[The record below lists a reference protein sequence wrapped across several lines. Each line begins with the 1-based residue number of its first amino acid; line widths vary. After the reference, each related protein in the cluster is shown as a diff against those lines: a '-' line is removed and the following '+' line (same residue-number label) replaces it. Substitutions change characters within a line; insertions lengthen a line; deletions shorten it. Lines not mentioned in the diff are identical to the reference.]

1 MTNIFLLVACPCLI
15 QYDGV
20 TILFLTNYFLRLM
33 NFTSFFSHTK
43 SLVKLAYPILIA
55 QLIQNLMG
63 FVDIVMAGRVS
74 AIDMAAVAV
83 ANSIWLPLILTIYGL
98 IMALSVIV
106 SQFDGAKNYIAIS
119 KHTYQTAWIAL
130 ILGLSLIGLY
140 YLLVPIIAPSL
151 ELEGNLKPLLLDYL
165 RYIIWGAPGYCLYL
179 VLRNYAEGLSYTKP
193 TMIISIIGL
202 IINIPANYIF
212 IYGEFGVPALGGAGC
227 GIATAIVYW
236 VMFVGMLVYAYN
248 SKRLKQAPLFE
259 KFYWPNFIEIK
270 SILTLGIPI
279 ALSLLFEVS
288 LFAVVAI
295 ILVPFGA
302 ETVASH
308 QIALNFSGLIFMIP
322 LSLAMATTIKVGN
335 AIGHNDHQK
344 AKDYTAH
351 AITLGLFLAI
361 FTAII
366 TVVFRISIVSIY
378 TSELPVIEL
387 AANIMLLAT
396 LYQFSDTVQ
405 VVSAGAL
412 RGYKDTKSILYIT
425 FFSYW
430 LVGLTVG
437 VILGITDLVVPQM
450 GAYGLWTGVIT
461 GLTTAAILLAWR
473 LRVVQR
479 RIDLKTSN

>member
-1 MTNIFLLVACPCLI
+1 
-15 QYDGV
+15 
-20 TILFLTNYFLRLM
+20 M
-33 NFTSFFSHTK
+33 NFTSFVTHTK

-63 FVDIVMAGRVS
+63 FIDIVMAGRVS
-74 AIDMAAVAV
+74 AVDMAAVAV

-106 SQFDGAKNYIAIS
+106 SQLDGAKNYIAIS
-119 KHTYQTAWIAL
+119 KQTYQTAWIAL
-130 ILGLSLIGLY
+130 VLGISLIGLY
-140 YLLVPIIAPSL
+140 YLIVPFVAPSI
-151 ELEGNLKPLLLDYL
+151 ELEGNLKPLLFDYL
-165 RYIIWGAPGYCLYL
+165 HYIVWGAPGYCLYL

-236 VMFVGMLVYAYN
+236 VMFIGMLIYAFC
-248 SKRLKQAPLFE
+248 SKTLKKAPIFE
-259 KFYWPNFIEIK
+259 RFYWPDFTEIK
-270 SILTLGIPI
+270 NILLLGIPI

-308 QIALNFSGLIFMIP
+308 QIALNFSGLIFMVP

-335 AIGHNDHQK
+335 AVGHNNNQK
-344 AKDYTAH
+344 AKDYTTH
-351 AITLGLFLAI
+351 AISLGLLLAVC
-361 FTAII
+361 TAII
-366 TVVFRISIVSIY
+366 TVLFRVPIVSIY
-378 TSELPVIEL
+378 TNELPVIEL

-425 FFSYW
+425 FVSYW
-430 LVGLTVG
+430 LVGLNVG
-437 VILGITDLVVPQM
+437 LVLGITDWIVPKM

-473 LRVVQR
+473 LRIIQKR
-479 RIDLKTSN
+479 FALKTSN